1 MKVKP
6 LIKEFKTAREQAEY
20 YFDREFNTVP
30 FELLKPRLDNY
41 EAEILY
47 PSDEVFLDDFKI
59 ENDID
64 DLKEE
69 FNEKVENG
77 EYDNSEF
84 DEFLKDT
91 DEFRSFKDD
100 RLTDYYPMWNWVF
113 GADRFY
119 IDSDYMDVDKLYKLG
134 IGVIDDPTGYYL
146 FIAGAGYDFYEA
158 HWTPLFKQLGWIKE
172 IDNENE

>member
-1 MKVKP
+1 MKKVEP
-6 LIKEFKTAREQAEY
+6 LIKKFETAREQAEY
-20 YFDREFNTVP
+20 YFDREFNAVP

-47 PSDEVFLDDFKI
+47 PSDDVFLEDFKN

-64 DLKEE
+64 D
-69 FNEKVENG
+69 FNEKVVLG

-84 DEFLKDT
+84 DEFLKET
-91 DEFRSFKDD
+91 DEFKSFKDD

-113 GADRFY
+113 SAPQFY
-119 IDSDYMDVDKLYKLG
+119 IDSDYMDVDKLYQLG

-146 FIAGAGYDFYEA
+146 FISGAGYDFYDA
-158 HWTPLFKQLGWIKE
+158 HWIPLFRELGWIKE
-172 IDNENE
+172 IEN